1 MKQISEIRNKHWIRL
16 FGCLVLL
23 WIVGCTQADVDDD
36 ILLPTLKEVDAGFNL
51 NVLANHIP
59 VTRSILFTA
68 DGTMESDSIGTRAA
82 TPLEEAQE
90 SKIASVWVGQ
100 YVGGKLLYAKYIS
113 SLTGNTL
120 NIKLKHDREGSESH
134 VWFIANMGD
143 QGEVAT
149 ETSLKKLLLT
159 YVSTET
165 GLPQSNLCGMTG
177 MWSGVVQEGG

>member
-1 MKQISEIRNKHWIRL
+1 MKQMSEIRNKHWIRL

-100 YVGGKLLYAKYIS
+100 YVGGKLYM
-113 SLTGNTL
+113 L
-120 NIKLKHDREGSESH
+120 NIFLH
-134 VWFIANMGD
+134 
-143 QGEVAT
+143 
-149 ETSLKKLLLT
+149 
-159 YVSTET
+159 
-165 GLPQSNLCGMTG
+165 
-177 MWSGVVQEGG
+177 

>member
-68 DGTMESDSIGTRAA
+68 DATMESDSKRHRKVRLPVSG
-82 TPLEEAQE
+82 
-90 SKIASVWVGQ
+90 W
-100 YVGGKLLYAKYIS
+100 
-113 SLTGNTL
+113 GNMLAVSFCML
-120 NIKLKHDREGSESH
+120 NIFLH
-134 VWFIANMGD
+134 
-143 QGEVAT
+143 
-149 ETSLKKLLLT
+149 
-159 YVSTET
+159 
-165 GLPQSNLCGMTG
+165 
-177 MWSGVVQEGG
+177 